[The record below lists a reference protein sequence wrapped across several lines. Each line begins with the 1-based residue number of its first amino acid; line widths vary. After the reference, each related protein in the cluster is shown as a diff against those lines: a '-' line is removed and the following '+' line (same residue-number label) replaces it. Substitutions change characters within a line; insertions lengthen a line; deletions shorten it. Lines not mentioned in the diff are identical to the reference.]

1 MVYKGCLIS
10 IAGREL
16 LAYLILSDM
25 KNFDVILG
33 MDWLAAY
40 HVSVDYFHKTVNFMP
55 LDQPSFQIQG
65 VKNLGL

>member
-1 MVYKGCLIS
+1 M
-10 IAGREL
+10 